1 MGLSS
6 NVMNM
11 KFMQKASD
19 KTKPEEQPEGKKVK
33 DVSEWSLP
41 SGSIKPKIKPT
52 VTINSVGYG
61 SIASLTAQ
69 DEESDSEETSKPKT
83 TPLPEQSTT
92 PEKVEA
98 QAFLSGILDKAQK
111 DKKKDK
117 KRSSKDDKR
126 PKKKAKTSL
135 S

>member
-11 KFMQKASD
+11 KFMQKALD
-19 KTKPEEQPEGKKVK
+19 KTKSEVQPEGKKVK
-33 DVSEWSLP
+33 DVSEWLIP

-83 TPLPEQSTT
+83 TPLPEQSWD
-92 PEKVEA
+92 
-98 QAFLSGILDKAQK
+98 S
-111 DKKKDK
+111 
-117 KRSSKDDKR
+117 R
-126 PKKKAKTSL
+126 
-135 S
+135 

>member
-11 KFMQKASD
+11 KFMQKALD
-19 KTKPEEQPEGKKVK
+19 KTKFEEQPEGKKVK
-33 DVSEWSLP
+33 DVSEWLLP

-83 TPLPEQSTT
+83 TPLPEQS
-92 PEKVEA
+92 VCLSF
-98 QAFLSGILDKAQK
+98 FLG
-111 DKKKDK
+111 
-117 KRSSKDDKR
+117 
-126 PKKKAKTSL
+126 
-135 S
+135 